1 MNITKSL
8 SGSIR
13 QLAVNKTSHRVAF
26 LASFPPR
33 QCGIATFTSD
43 VIQAVVQQSP
53 QIKPIVIA
61 LENTKAA
68 QGLDYPAMVKHVL
81 PQYNLAEY
89 RATAEFIN
97 HSGAEVL
104 CVQHEFGLY
113 GGEAGEWLLDILKR
127 VEIPIVSVLH
137 TVLPHPTADYLRVM
151 QEIGRYSRKMVV
163 MTQTS
168 AQLMQDAYGIKKHQ
182 LEVIYHGVPDVPLR
196 STEAAKDKLNLT
208 GRTVLATFGLINKG
222 KGIEYA
228 LEALP
233 TVVARYPQ
241 VKYLVLGGTHPV
253 VRQNEGESYRESL
266 EARVRELGLDN
277 HVQFENRFL
286 DFEDLCSYLAATD
299 IYLTPY
305 LGKEQIVSGT
315 LAYALGFGKAVI
327 STPYLY
333 AQEVLANK
341 RGLLVDWQDSASISA
356 ALLRLLDNPTLL
368 AETRQAAYQYGHQ
381 MAWPNVGRQYAE
393 LFEKLALVAR
403 TSLMTTTSHSL
414 VSNYPLLRK

>member
-1 MNITKSL
+1 MVTNNISN
-8 SGSIR
+8 SIR
-13 QLAVNKTSHRVAF
+13 RLAVNKATHQVAF

-61 LENTKAA
+61 LENTKEI
-68 QGLDYPAMVKHVL
+68 QGLNYPAMVKYVL
-81 PQYNLAEY
+81 PQYDLAAY
-89 RATAEFIN
+89 RKTADFIN

-113 GGEAGEWLLDILKR
+113 GGEAGEWLLEILR
-127 VEIPIVSVLH
+127 RIEIPVVSVLH

-151 QEIGRYSRKMVV
+151 QEIGRHSNKIVV

-168 AQLMQDAYGIKKHQ
+168 AQLMQTVYGLKKHQ
-182 LEVIYHGVPDVPLR
+182 LEVIYHGVPDVPLL
-196 STEAAKDKLNLT
+196 STDAAKVKLNLS

-233 TVVARYPQ
+233 AVVARYPE

-253 VRQNEGESYRESL
+253 VRQLEGESYRESL
-266 EARVRELGLDN
+266 EARVRQLGLTD

-286 DFEDLCSYLAATD
+286 DFDDLCDYLAATD

-333 AQEVLANK
+333 AKEVLANE
-341 RGLLVDWQDSASISA
+341 RGLLVEWKDSASIST
-356 ALLRLLDNPTLL
+356 ALLRLLDNPSLL
-368 AETRQAAYQYGHQ
+368 AATRQAAYQYAHQ
-381 MAWPNVGRQYAE
+381 MAWPNVGRQYGE
-393 LFEKLALVAR
+393 MFEKMALIASNSSMPLASPVYI
-403 TSLMTTTSHSL
+403 
-414 VSNYPLLRK
+414 SNYPLVRK